1 MPKPHPNRTLLQPPA
16 QTPAAPS
23 APPGCTA
30 PSRTAGGWPATCV
43 LRVTYVRGQVSGASN
58 QEPNPSW
65 AFRASS
71 LFSKSSL
78 LSGKVVKSKEC
89 SACPALASHLTH
101 TPNHAPDG
109 NTLTLHNKVTFC

>member
-30 PSRTAGGWPATCV
+30 PSRTAGGWPATFV
-43 LRVTYVRGQVSGASN
+43 LRVTDVRGQVSGTSN

-65 AFRASS
+65 AFRACS

-78 LSGKVVKSKEC
+78 LGQGGEKRGVLRVPSPG
-89 SACPALASHLTH
+89 LTLNAH
-101 TPNHAPDG
+101 PKHAPDG
-109 NTLTLHNKVTFC
+109 NTLTLHNRVTFC